1 MRWLWR
7 VMLIVTFILAALI
20 SAVAF
25 MDNADAVSL
34 KFLEWQSPLVSIYWW
49 ILFALTAG
57 FISGSVV
64 LYATTVKIR
73 ISERKFRRELLAT
86 QQELE
91 RLKGLS

>member
-7 VMLIVTFILAALI
+7 LMLIFIFILAALI

-34 KFLEWQSPLVSIYWW
+34 TFLQWQSPQVSIYWW

-57 FISGSVV
+57 FISGLVV
-64 LYATTVKIR
+64 LYATTVKLR
-73 ISERKFRRELLAT
+73 VSERKIRRELLAT

-91 RLKGLS
+91 RLKALS